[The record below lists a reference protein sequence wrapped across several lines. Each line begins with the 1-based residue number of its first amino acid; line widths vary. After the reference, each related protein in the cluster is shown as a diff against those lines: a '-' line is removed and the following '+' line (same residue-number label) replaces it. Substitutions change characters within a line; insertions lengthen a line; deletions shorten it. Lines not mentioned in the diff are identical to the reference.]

1 MFLLLIIP
9 LDQSFSLP
17 SRFEKLYFESYF
29 RPQRKTKPN
38 RLIHQLTSQAENIVL
53 ILFNWLTQF
62 LNGLPAWVVMCVVVL
77 CDFASLAWPGKGGF
91 DLMTVRTALYHT
103 IYQIIWSCSFSEKVN
118 FVTENSPTNSPPWS
132 VVCSVTTTRGKFSSP
147 GFIVMT

>member
-9 LDQSFSLP
+9 LEQSFSLPSP

-53 ILFNWLTQF
+53 ILFN
-62 LNGLPAWVVMCVVVL
+62 
-77 CDFASLAWPGKGGF
+77 
-91 DLMTVRTALYHT
+91 
-103 IYQIIWSCSFSEKVN
+103 
-118 FVTENSPTNSPPWS
+118 
-132 VVCSVTTTRGKFSSP
+132 
-147 GFIVMT
+147 